1 MARITISIDDQEVL
15 SALRRL
21 AQSPAK
27 MRPVMKMIG
36 EEMTESTKRRFE
48 TSIRPDGKRW
58 PSLAQSTL
66 LARLSKVKGAYSKK
80 TGRVTKKGSTAAAN
94 MRPLIDTRELSTT
107 LRHQIANGG
116 AAVDIGTNRTFNE
129 RKGVGA
135 EVHQFGARNGRI
147 PARPFLGLSNS
158 DKTTLLDSLASFLK
172 EQVKP

>member
-1 MARITISIDDQEVL
+1 MIRISIDDQEVL

-48 TSIRPDGKRW
+48 TSIGPDGKRW
-58 PSLAQSTL
+58 KALAQSTV
-66 LARLSKVKGAYSKK
+66 LARLSKV
-80 TGRVTKKGSTAAAN
+80 
-94 MRPLIDTRELSTT
+94 
-107 LRHQIANGG
+107 
-116 AAVDIGTNRTFNE
+116 
-129 RKGVGA
+129 KGVGA
-135 EVHQFGARNGRI
+135 EVHQFGTRDGRI

>member
-1 MARITISIDDQEVL
+1 
-15 SALRRL
+15 
-21 AQSPAK
+21 

-48 TSIRPDGKRW
+48 TSIGPDGKRW
-58 PSLAQSTL
+58 KALARSTV
-66 LARLSKVKGAYSKK
+66 LARLSKVKGAYKK
-80 TGRVTKKGSTAAAN
+80 TGKISKKGSTSAAS

-107 LRHQIANGG
+107 LRYQIASGG
-116 AAVDIGTNRTFNE
+116 AAVEIGTNRTFNE
-129 RKGVGA
+129 GKGVGA
-135 EVHQFGARNGRI
+135 EVHQFGTRDGRI